1 MSITF
6 KLHFNLQILLI
17 GFDPEKML
25 WQEYLVFVW
34 VLTFLL
40 EQMGMVRNWNHLLYS
55 IVKMLHT

>member
-1 MSITF
+1 MSWMSITQ
-6 KLHFNLQILLI
+6 KLHCNLKILLI

-40 EQMGMVRNWNHLLYS
+40 EQMGKVQS
-55 IVKMLHT
+55 